1 MFMTSYVHIVSLSSG
16 DSGKS
21 NQDPQKSKK
30 HLLHSVPRIGTLN
43 CAQKRACAYIGFY
56 TAQAKL

>member
-1 MFMTSYVHIVSLSSG
+1 MTSYVHIVSLSSG
-16 DSGKS
+16 ESSKS
-21 NQDPQKSKK
+21 NEDHQKSKK

-43 CAQKRACAYIGFY
+43 CAQKSECAFISFY